1 MKNAKK
7 LLSYYSKFLLFFIIF
22 FSVEERVKPGCV
34 NWKIVDEKTKN
45 PFKKGVNC
53 NEAIDAAKK
62 SGYKIVGIG
71 GGDIRN
77 GNKQYI
83 LAVVWQIMREHTLQI
98 IGGRSEEDLVAW
110 GNAKQEKEDD
120 KIQNLKDKKL
130 ETSLWWINI
139 VKGIDERIIDWDIVV
154 KEPQSDEDKET
165 NAKYALSLAR
175 CLEALVFCV
184 WEDLKE
190 VKPKMLL
197 TLLASLYEVAETR
210 EKEKKE

>member
-1 MKNAKK
+1 MP
-7 LLSYYSKFLLFFIIF
+7 LSYYSKFYYILFF

-53 NEAIDAAKK
+53 NEAVDAAKK
-62 SGYKIVGIG
+62 SGYKIIGIG

-83 LAVVWQIMREHTLQI
+83 LAIIWQIMREHTLQI
-98 IGGRSEEDLVAW
+98 IGGKSEEELVAW
-110 GNAKQEKEDD
+110 GNSKQDKEED
-120 KIQNLKDKKL
+120 KITNLKDKKL

-154 KEPQSDEDKET
+154 KEPANDEDKAT

-184 WEDLKE
+184 WEDLKD

-197 TLLASLYEVAETR
+197 TLLASLYEVGN
-210 EKEKKE
+210 KEKKE

>member
-1 MKNAKK
+1 MP
-7 LLSYYSKFLLFFIIF
+7 LSYYSKFYYILFF

-53 NEAIDAAKK
+53 NEAVDAAKK
-62 SGYKIVGIG
+62 SGYKIIGIG

-83 LAVVWQIMREHTLQI
+83 LAIIWQIMREHTLQI
-98 IGGRSEEDLVAW
+98 IGGKSEEELVAW
-110 GNAKQEKEDD
+110 GNSKQDKEED
-120 KIQNLKDKKL
+120 KIANLKDKKL

-154 KEPQSDEDKET
+154 KEPANDEDKAT

-184 WEDLKE
+184 WEDLKD

-197 TLLASLYEVAETR
+197 TLLASLYEVGN
-210 EKEKKE
+210 KEKKE